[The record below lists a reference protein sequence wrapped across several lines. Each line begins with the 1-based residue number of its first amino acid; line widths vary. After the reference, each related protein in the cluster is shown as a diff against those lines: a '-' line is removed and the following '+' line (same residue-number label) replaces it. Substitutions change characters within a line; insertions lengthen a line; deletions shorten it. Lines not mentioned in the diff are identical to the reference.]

1 MSMTKGDNE
10 DDKEDG
16 NGNGKIEYTWDECI
30 TMEMKVTDRLFS
42 DNLWTLDP
50 PPADWNSY
58 RREQTER

>member
-1 MSMTKGDNE
+1 MKMTLGMTK
-10 DDKEDG
+10 DD
-16 NGNGKIEYTWDECI
+16 NGNGKIEYTGDDCI